1 MKCLLFKKE
10 LIEALLELSAGE
22 VQRWSD
28 KIETLSD
35 KDNGIVFEK
44 LKSKYEGRVMTFN
57 EMLKFGK
64 EIEYDYDQ
72 SN

>member
-1 MKCLLFKKE
+1 MKCLVVKKE
-10 LIEALLELSAGE
+10 LIEALLKLSAGE

-28 KIETLSD
+28 TIEKLP
-35 KDNGIVFEK
+35 DNGNSIVFEK

-64 EIEYDYDQ
+64 EIEYDYDK